1 MPFQDLTLIGGLASM
16 IYDIANNLKANPG
29 TDTFNSLML
38 KVEASCAHTLKMVF
52 PIKQETPG
60 SLQKTLEI
68 HRF

>member
-1 MPFQDLTLIGGLASM
+1 M